1 MGKPTYRRRW
11 RRSSSASSIQ
21 QPSSLLYQVKL
32 WAVLTAIIAP
42 GAFLIGTYY
51 YEGYVEAFGVRVE
64 DLPVSTSVLYVHAY
78 KLVGLFLLKVA
89 EALVSFVD
97 WQRPL
102 LMLAYVAVG
111 WVGLY
116 GLLRLIRWLAN
127 LPHHHL
133 LNRFVRWLHPSNNDV
148 TLVSIMTATISYVVL
163 LLLTAVGAM
172 ALFWWQIPLSASKQG
187 HEDAQ
192 EKISDFNALGCRRQT
207 IDGWGNCVKITDAKG
222 KVLYEGV
229 LVGSTD
235 KSIVLYTAQGA
246 KVMPRKSDWYLLHER
261 INPNKGT
268 KPDMK

>member
-1 MGKPTYRRRW
+1 VGKPTYRRRR

-42 GAFLIGTYY
+42 SAFLIGTYY

-78 KLVGLFLLKVA
+78 KLVGIFLLKVV

-97 WQRPL
+97 WKQPL
-102 LMLAYVAVG
+102 LMLSYVIGGGVL
-111 WVGLY
+111 LY
-116 GLLRLIRWLAN
+116 LLLQLIRWLAN

-133 LNRFVRWLHPSNNDV
+133 LNRFVRWLHPSKNDV
-148 TLVSIMTATISYVVL
+148 TLVSIMTVAISYAAAL
-163 LLLTAVGAM
+163 LFTAVGAM

-187 HEDAQ
+187 RDDAQ
-192 EKISDFNALGCRRQT
+192 EKISDFNALGCHRQT
-207 IDGWGNCVKITDAKG
+207 IDGWGNCAKITDAKG

-235 KSIVLYTAQGA
+235 KNIVLYTAQGA
-246 KVMPRKSDWYLLHER
+246 KVMPRKNDWYLLHER
-261 INPNKGT
+261 TSPGKGT
-268 KPDMK
+268 KPDVK